1 MDAVLFKQRAVPQL
15 VSHPRIFFP
24 LVEQN
29 AKAERKHR
37 KLSCQM
43 SGSPVIYNKL
53 NGFILSFAPFSET
66 LQPLL
71 CFRQIFFQQ
80 KWKRKRN

>member
-1 MDAVLFKQRAVPQL
+1 
-15 VSHPRIFFP
+15 
-24 LVEQN
+24 
-29 AKAERKHR
+29 
-37 KLSCQM
+37 M